1 MKTTCLALITETP
14 VRFKDLSKVDQEK
27 ELKGELL
34 PYVEFMVNNE
44 NAEFINNLKNCD
56 GFKQVYVYNL
66 TQLRSEFR

>member
-1 MKTTCLALITETP
+1 MKESCLALITETP
-14 VRFKDLSKVDQEK
+14 IRFKDLSKVDQEK

-44 NAEFINNLKNCD
+44 SADFINRLKNYD
-56 GFKQVYVYNL
+56 GFKKVYVYNL